1 LSIAR
6 QSTIWQKAQ
15 TKGMTKMTRPF
26 DLILSG
32 ATGFVGQQAI
42 AYLAEHGGKNLRWA
56 VAARSASK
64 LKSSLE
70 EVGQPSIAMIV
81 ADAQDEAALSHLAAQ
96 TRVVL
101 SCAGPYA
108 LYGSKLVAE
117 CVAHQTHYADITGE
131 TPWIAQMIAK
141 HHAQAAREG
150 TRIVP
155 SCGFDSVPSDLG
167 AHLMQREMIKRH
179 GEPCTHIKAAFT
191 LSGGGLNGGTLA
203 SMLNMIETD
212 QLSSVQDLFLL
223 NPEGTR
229 PQDTSPHRDPVGSH
243 RDPDFKGWLGLFFM
257 GPINTRVVRRSSA
270 LRGQELVYQEYMRYG
285 SSALAG
291 AAAAGLGIGSKVQS
305 SLMAISPLRKL
316 TLAALPL
323 IPKRFLPQPGQGPSI
338 ANMDRGFFKIE
349 LIATSGS
356 GKKLRGIISDA
367 LDAGNRATVKMMCES
382 ALALALNEKK
392 LPKAAGVIT
401 PSVAFGDVLEK
412 RLLAAGMRV
421 EVTECA

>member
-1 LSIAR
+1 MP
-6 QSTIWQKAQ
+6 STPAK
-15 TKGMTKMTRPF
+15 TY
-26 DLILSG
+26 DLILYG

-42 AYLAEHGGKNLRWA
+42 EYLAEHGGANLRWA
-56 VAARSASK
+56 VAGRSAAK
-64 LKSSLE
+64 LQSSLAAA
-70 EVGQPSIAMIV
+70 GQPNIAIIV
-81 ADAQDEAALSHLAAQ
+81 ADAQNVAALSGLAAQ

-108 LYGSKLVAE
+108 LYGSKLVAA
-117 CVAHQTHYADITGE
+117 CIAHQTHYADITGE

-141 HHAQAAREG
+141 HHAQAMRDG

-167 AHLMQREMIKRH
+167 AYLMQREMIKRH
-179 GEPCTHIKAAFT
+179 GEPCTQIKAAFT

-212 QLSSVQDLFLL
+212 QLSRVQDLFLL

-229 PQDTSPHRDPVGSH
+229 PSDESAHRDPITSH

-270 LRGQELVYQEYMRYG
+270 LRGQELIYQEYMRYG

-291 AAAAGLGIGSKVQS
+291 AAAAGLGIGSKVQN

-323 IPKRFLPQPGQGPSI
+323 LPKRLLPAPGQGPSI
-338 ANMDRGFFKIE
+338 QNMDRGFFKIE
-349 LIATSGS
+349 LIATSAS
-356 GKKLRGIISDA
+356 GKKLRGIISDT

-382 ALALALNEKK
+382 ALALALDEKK

-421 EVTECA
+421 EVAEHA